1 MIDWS
6 KLVNLQDY
14 TPFELLLFAGGCY
27 LWVVVYAL
35 YIRSIVKKKFIE
47 APIFAVC
54 GNIGWEFA
62 WSFLLRTDM
71 GPLLVWCYRFWFFF
85 DLFIF
90 WGVLTYGWEQV
101 RTEAFRKVLK
111 PLLVALA
118 IFHGAAFYTMATSGL
133 DTSIGAN
140 SAFLLNFALSVLYV
154 FVLFQQRELGNLGRV
169 SWLIAWL
176 KMLGTGTNTVFMN
189 IHPAYADNHFL
200 HLLSIATPT
209 VDCVYIYLVWRLQR
223 QARIQERPASS
234 APASVTSAVSSPSLN
249 RA

>member
-6 KLVNLQDY
+6 QLVNLKDY
-14 TPFELLLFAGGCY
+14 TPLELILFATGCY

-35 YIRSIVKKKFIE
+35 YIRSIIKKKFIE
-47 APIFAVC
+47 APIFAIC
-54 GNIGWEFA
+54 GNIGWEFS

-85 DLFIF
+85 DLIIF
-90 WGVLTYGWEQV
+90 WGALTYGWEQV
-101 RTEAFRKVLK
+101 RTPAFRDRLK

-118 IFHGAAFYTMATSGL
+118 VFHGAVFYTMAKSGL

-140 SAFLLNFALSVLYV
+140 SAFLLNFALSMLYV

-176 KMLGTGTNTVFMN
+176 KMFGTGTNTVFMN
-189 IHPAYADNHFL
+189 IHPAYAGNHFL
-200 HLLSIATPT
+200 HLLSIATTT
-209 VDCVYIYLVWRLQR
+209 VDCVYIYLVWRMKR
-223 QARIQERPASS
+223 DARAQASPVSTASAS
-234 APASVTSAVSSPSLN
+234 ARSALAVP
-249 RA
+249 

>member
-1 MIDWS
+1 MIDWG
-6 KLVNLQDY
+6 KLVNLVDY

-27 LWVVVYAL
+27 LWVVVYML
-35 YIRSIVKKKFIE
+35 YIRSILKKKFIE

-111 PLLVALA
+111 PVLIVIA
-118 IFHGAAFYTMATSGL
+118 IFHGAAFYTMAKSGL

-140 SAFLLNFALSVLYV
+140 SAFLLNFALSVLYI

-176 KMLGTGTNTVFMN
+176 KMVGTGTNTVFMN
-189 IHPAYADNHFL
+189 IHPAYAENHFL
-200 HLLSIATPT
+200 HLLSIATTT
-209 VDCVYIYLVWRLQR
+209 VDCVYIYLVWKLQR
-223 QARIQERPASS
+223 QARAQDNSVSSEPAS
-234 APASVTSAVSSPSLN
+234 ATSAVASPSLK

>member
-1 MIDWS
+1 MIDWGQ
-6 KLVNLQDY
+6 LVNLKDY
-14 TPFELLLFAGGCY
+14 TPLELFLFATGCY
-27 LWVVVYAL
+27 LWVVVYVL

-71 GPLLVWCYRFWFFF
+71 GPLLQWCYRFWFLF

-90 WGVLTYGWEQV
+90 YGVLRYGWEQV
-101 RTEAFRKVLK
+101 RTEAFRKVLQ
-111 PLLVALA
+111 PLLITLA
-118 IFHGAAFYTMATSGL
+118 VFHAAAFYFMAASGL

-176 KMLGTGTNTVFMN
+176 KMIGTGTNTVFMN
-189 IHPAYADNHFL
+189 IHPAYADNSFL
-200 HLLSIATPT
+200 HFLSIATT
-209 VDCVYIYLVWRLQR
+209 SVDCVYIYLVWKLKR
-223 QARIQERPASS
+223 QAASVASS
-234 APASVTSAVSSPSLN
+234 APAAVRSAVPSPSSN
-249 RA
+249 VA

>member
-6 KLVNLQDY
+6 QLVNLRDY
-14 TPFELLLFAGGCY
+14 TPLELILFATGCY

-35 YIRSIVKKKFIE
+35 YIRSIIKKKFIE
-47 APIFAVC
+47 APIFAIC
-54 GNIGWEFA
+54 GNIGWEFS

-85 DLFIF
+85 DLIIF
-90 WGVLTYGWEQV
+90 WGALTYGWEQV
-101 RTEAFRKVLK
+101 RTPAFRDRLK

-118 IFHGAAFYTMATSGL
+118 VFHGAVFYTMAKSGL

-154 FVLFQQRELGNLGRV
+154 FVLFQQRELGNLARV

-200 HLLSIATPT
+200 HLLSIATTT
-209 VDCVYIYLVWRLQR
+209 VDCVYIYLVWKMQR
-223 QARIQERPASS
+223 ETSTQR
-234 APASVTSAVSSPSLN
+234 SAVSTPSASARSALTVP
-249 RA
+249 

>member
-6 KLVNLQDY
+6 QLVNLRDY
-14 TPFELLLFAGGCY
+14 TPLELFLFATGCY

-47 APIFAVC
+47 APVFAVC
-54 GNIGWEFA
+54 GNIGWEFS

-71 GPLLVWCYRFWFFF
+71 GPLLQWCYRFWFLF

-90 WGVLTYGWEQV
+90 YGVLRYGWEQV

-118 IFHGAAFYTMATSGL
+118 VFDAAAFYFMAASGL

-140 SAFLLNFALSVLYV
+140 SAFLLNFTLSMLYV

-176 KMLGTGTNTVFMN
+176 KMIGTGTNTVFMN
-189 IHPAYADNHFL
+189 IHPAYADNSFL
-200 HLLSIATPT
+200 HFLSIATT
-209 VDCVYIYLVWRLQR
+209 SVDCVYIYLVWKLKR
-223 QARIQERPASS
+223 QAKAARS
-234 APASVTSAVSSPSLN
+234 APAAVRSAVSSPSLN

>member
-6 KLVNLQDY
+6 KLVNLQAY
-14 TPFELLLFAGGCY
+14 TPLELSLFAGGCY

-62 WSFLLRTDM
+62 WSFLLVTDM

-111 PLLVALA
+111 PLLVAIA
-118 IFHGAAFYTMATSGL
+118 IFHGAAFYTMAKSGL

-169 SWLIAWL
+169 SLLIAWL
-176 KMLGTGTNTVFMN
+176 KMLGTGTNTIFMN

-200 HLLSIATPT
+200 HLLSIATTT
-209 VDCVYIYLVWRLQR
+209 VDCVYIYLVWKLQR
-223 QARIQERPASS
+223 QARAASS
-234 APASVTSAVSSPSLN
+234 APASAMSAVAGVAVPSAN

>member
-1 MIDWS
+1 MLS
-6 KLVNLQDY
+6 QLVNLQDY
-14 TPFELLLFAGGCY
+14 TPLELSLFASGCY

-35 YIRSIVKKKFIE
+35 YIRSIVKGRFIE

-71 GPLLVWCYRFWFFF
+71 GPLLVWCYRIWFFF

-90 WGVLTYGWEQV
+90 WGVLTYGWKQV
-101 RTEAFRKVLK
+101 RTEAFRHVLK
-111 PLLVALA
+111 PLLMALA
-118 IFHGAAFYTMATSGL
+118 VFHGAAFYTMARSGL

-154 FVLFQQRELGNLGRV
+154 FVLFQHRELGNLGRV

-189 IHPAYADNHFL
+189 IHPAYAGNHFL
-200 HLLSIATPT
+200 HLLSIATTT
-209 VDCVYIYLVWRLQR
+209 VDCAYIYLLWKLQR
-223 QARIQERPASS
+223 EDKAQASAANS
-234 APASVTSAVSSPSLN
+234 APASSTSGVAAS
-249 RA
+249 